1 MSLYKTL
8 YAYSNSNDSLFELN
22 DSDQIVAK
30 DNKQFKLLD
39 VVNNVNVGGN
49 IIVTSDERLKDNI
62 KDLTND
68 DIDKLTTITPKQY
81 NMKFSEGEHYG
92 FIAQEVEKI
101 YPSLVHTNEEGYK
114 SLNYIEFIPLLLLK
128 IKDLEKQIKNIQ
140 TQSDDKCV

>member
-8 YAYSNSNDSLFELN
+8 YSQSNDGGGSGESEFFEEQNSTTVKIKN
-22 DSDQIVAK
+22 DYQT
-30 DNKQFKLLD
+30 LELPD
-39 VVNNVNVGGN
+39 VKVSGN

-128 IKDLEKQIKNIQ
+128 IKDLEKQVTILQNKQ
-140 TQSDDKCV
+140 

>member
-8 YAYSNSNDSLFELN
+8 YSYSNDDGGGSGESEFFEEQNSITVKIKNNYQTLE
-22 DSDQIVAK
+22 
-30 DNKQFKLLD
+30 LP
-39 VVNNVNVGGN
+39 NVNVSGN
-49 IIVTSDERLKDNI
+49 ISVTSDERLKDNI

-81 NMKFSEGEHYG
+81 KMKFSEGEHYG

-128 IKDLEKQIKNIQ
+128 IKDLEKQVTILQNKQ
-140 TQSDDKCV
+140 